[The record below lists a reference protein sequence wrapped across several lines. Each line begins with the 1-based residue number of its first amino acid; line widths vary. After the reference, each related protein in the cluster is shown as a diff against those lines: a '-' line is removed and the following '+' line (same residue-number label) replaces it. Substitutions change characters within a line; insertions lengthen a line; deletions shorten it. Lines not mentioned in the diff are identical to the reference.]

1 MKLILGMGITGLSVA
16 RFFTNNNEIF
26 RIADSRKEPSLL
38 KTFQKENLLDDCYMG
53 EWSKSI
59 LEDIDEVIISPGIA
73 QSETIVQWIR
83 EKKIKLLSDIELFG
97 RYSNAPIIGITGS
110 NGKST
115 VTQLLGEMA
124 LASNLNAVMCGNIG
138 SPVLESISDT
148 AELYI
153 VELSSYQLDYTS
165 ELDLFAGVITNI
177 SPDHLDRYENFEA
190 YIASKLSIYPYC
202 ENVIIN
208 LDESLQSGM
217 AGDSYFAIE
226 KNNSNCIFLVR
237 KVGNSYEVL
246 YQDKLLVSSNELLVV
261 GKHNIENLL
270 AALTLGYQFGLPIK
284 EMIKAAKT
292 FKGLPHR
299 LEFITSINH
308 VDFYNDSKSTNAVS
322 TKIAVNSLLEKYS
335 QLVLILGGIAKQE
348 NYSELI
354 ELINE
359 KVETVVLIGDSSKV
373 FAEQLSVPTLKIARS
388 MEEAV
393 GLSKSLTKN
402 GAVVLSPAC
411 ASFDMFDDC
420 LLYTSP
426 SPRDAT
432 LSRMPSSA

>member
-26 RIADSRKEPSLL
+26 RIADSRKEPLLL
-38 KTFQKENLLDDCYMG
+38 KTFQKENLLDDCYLG
-53 EWSKSI
+53 EWSESL

-124 LASNLNAVMCGNIG
+124 LASNLNAVICGNIG
-138 SPVLESISDT
+138 SPVMESISDT

-190 YIASKLSIYPYC
+190 YVASKLSIYPYC

-208 LDESLQSGM
+208 LDESLQIGM

-226 KNNSNCIFLVR
+226 KNNSNCIFLVS

-322 TKIAVNSLLEKYS
+322 TKTAVNSLLEKYS

-354 ELINE
+354 ELINK

-373 FAEQLSVPTLKIARS
+373 FSEQLSVPTLEIARS

-393 GLSKSLTKN
+393 DLSKSLTKG

-411 ASFDMFDDC
+411 ASFDMFDDFNDRGDQFKHHVNEG
-420 LLYTSP
+420 S
-426 SPRDAT
+426 
-432 LSRMPSSA
+432 

>member
-16 RFFTNNNEIF
+16 RFFSNNNEIF

-53 EWSKSI
+53 EWSQSI

-226 KNNSNCIFLVR
+226 KNNSNCIFLAR

-322 TKIAVNSLLEKYS
+322 TKTAVNSLLEKYS

-373 FAEQLSVPTLKIARS
+373 FSKQLSVPTLKIARS

-393 GLSKSLTKN
+393 GLSKSLIKN

-411 ASFDMFDDC
+411 ASFDMFDDFNDRGDQFKHHVNEG
-420 LLYTSP
+420 S
-426 SPRDAT
+426 
-432 LSRMPSSA
+432 

>member
-16 RFFTNNNEIF
+16 RFFSNNNEIF
-26 RIADSRKEPSLL
+26 RIADSRKEPLLL

-53 EWSKSI
+53 EWSQSI

-237 KVGNSYEVL
+237 KAGNSYEVL

-322 TKIAVNSLLEKYS
+322 TKTAVNSLLEKYS

-373 FAEQLSVPTLKIARS
+373 FSEQLSVPTLKIARS

-411 ASFDMFDDC
+411 ASFDMFDDFNDRGDQFKHHVNEG
-420 LLYTSP
+420 S
-426 SPRDAT
+426 
-432 LSRMPSSA
+432 

>member
-38 KTFQKENLLDDCYMG
+38 KTFQKEHLLDNCYMG

-97 RYSNAPIIGITGS
+97 RHSNAPIIGITGS

-124 LASNLNAVMCGNIG
+124 LASRLNAVICGNIG
-138 SPVLESISDT
+138 SPVMESISDT
-148 AELYI
+148 ADLYI

-177 SPDHLDRYENFEA
+177 SPDHLDRYPNYEA

-208 LDESLQSGM
+208 LDEPLQSDM

-226 KNNSNCIFLVR
+226 KNNSNCSFLAR
-237 KVGNSYEVL
+237 QVGSSYEVF
-246 YQDKLLVSSNELLVV
+246 YKDKCLVSSNELLVV

-299 LEFITSINH
+299 LEFITSINQ

-322 TKIAVNSLLEKYS
+322 TITAVNSLLEKYS

-354 ELINE
+354 ELINK
-359 KVETVVLIGDSSKV
+359 KVQTVVLIGDSSKV
-373 FAEQLSVPTLKIARS
+373 FSEQLSVPTLKIARS

-393 GLSKSLTKN
+393 GLSKSLAKG
-402 GAVVLSPAC
+402 GAIVLSPAC
-411 ASFDMFDDC
+411 ASFDMFDDFNDRGDQFKHHVIEG
-420 LLYTSP
+420 S
-426 SPRDAT
+426 
-432 LSRMPSSA
+432 

>member
-16 RFFTNNNEIF
+16 RFFSNNNEIF
-26 RIADSRKEPSLL
+26 RIADSRKEPLLL

-53 EWSKSI
+53 EWSQSI

-237 KVGNSYEVL
+237 KAGNSYEVL

-308 VDFYNDSKSTNAVS
+308 VDFYNDSKSTNDVS
-322 TKIAVNSLLEKYS
+322 TKTAVNSLLEKYR

-373 FAEQLSVPTLKIARS
+373 FSEQLSVPTLKIARS

-411 ASFDMFDDC
+411 ASFDMFDDFNDRGDQFKHHVNEG
-420 LLYTSP
+420 S
-426 SPRDAT
+426 
-432 LSRMPSSA
+432 

>member
-16 RFFTNNNEIF
+16 RFFSNNNEIF

-53 EWSKSI
+53 EWSQSI

-208 LDESLQSGM
+208 LDEPLQSGM

-237 KVGNSYEVL
+237 KAGNSYEVL

-373 FAEQLSVPTLKIARS
+373 FSEQLSVPTLKIARS

-411 ASFDMFDDC
+411 ASFDMFDDFNDRGDQFKHHVNEG
-420 LLYTSP
+420 S
-426 SPRDAT
+426 
-432 LSRMPSSA
+432 

>member
-16 RFFTNNNEIF
+16 RFFSNNNEIF

-53 EWSKSI
+53 EWSQSI

-138 SPVLESISDT
+138 SPVLESIIDT

-322 TKIAVNSLLEKYS
+322 TKTAVNSLLEKYS

-373 FAEQLSVPTLKIARS
+373 FSEQLSVPTLKIARS

-393 GLSKSLTKN
+393 DLSKSLTKG

-411 ASFDMFDDC
+411 ASFDMFDDFNDRGDQFKHHVNEG
-420 LLYTSP
+420 S
-426 SPRDAT
+426 
-432 LSRMPSSA
+432 

>member
-16 RFFTNNNEIF
+16 RFFSNNNEIF

-53 EWSKSI
+53 EWSQSI
-59 LEDIDEVIISPGIA
+59 LEGIEEVIISPGIA

-138 SPVLESISDT
+138 NPVLESISDT

-153 VELSSYQLDYTS
+153 VELSSYQLDYTT

-237 KVGNSYEVL
+237 KAGNSYEVL

-373 FAEQLSVPTLKIARS
+373 FSEQLSVPTLKIARS

-411 ASFDMFDDC
+411 ASFDMFDDFNDRGDQFKHHVNEG
-420 LLYTSP
+420 S
-426 SPRDAT
+426 
-432 LSRMPSSA
+432 

>member
-16 RFFTNNNEIF
+16 RFFSNNNEIF
-26 RIADSRKEPSLL
+26 RIADSRKEPLL
-38 KTFQKENLLDDCYMG
+38 LRTFQKENLLDDCYMG
-53 EWSKSI
+53 EWNKSI

-237 KVGNSYEVL
+237 KAGNSYEVL

-322 TKIAVNSLLEKYS
+322 TKTAINSLLEKYS

-373 FAEQLSVPTLKIARS
+373 FSEQLSVPTLKIARS

-411 ASFDMFDDC
+411 ASFDMFDDFNDRGDQFKHHVNEG
-420 LLYTSP
+420 S
-426 SPRDAT
+426 
-432 LSRMPSSA
+432 

>member
-16 RFFTNNNEIF
+16 RFFSNNNEIF

-53 EWSKSI
+53 EWSQSI

-237 KVGNSYEVL
+237 KAGNSYEVL

-322 TKIAVNSLLEKYS
+322 TQTAVNSLLEKYS

-373 FAEQLSVPTLKIARS
+373 FSEQLSVPTLKIARS

-411 ASFDMFDDC
+411 ASFDMFDDFNDRGDQFKHHVNEG
-420 LLYTSP
+420 S
-426 SPRDAT
+426 
-432 LSRMPSSA
+432 

>member
-16 RFFTNNNEIF
+16 RFFSNNNEIF

-53 EWSKSI
+53 EWSQSI

-217 AGDSYFAIE
+217 VGDSYFAIE

-299 LEFITSINH
+299 LEFITSINR

-322 TKIAVNSLLEKYS
+322 TKTAVNSLLEKYS
-335 QLVLILGGIAKQE
+335 QLVLILGGITKQE

-373 FAEQLSVPTLKIARS
+373 FSEQLSVPTLKIARS

-411 ASFDMFDDC
+411 ASFDMFDDFNDRGDQFKHHVNEG
-420 LLYTSP
+420 S
-426 SPRDAT
+426 
-432 LSRMPSSA
+432 

>member
-16 RFFTNNNEIF
+16 RFFSNNNEIF

-53 EWSKSI
+53 EWSQSI

-217 AGDSYFAIE
+217 VGDSYFAIE

-237 KVGNSYEVL
+237 KAGNSYEVL

-299 LEFITSINH
+299 LEFITSINN

-373 FAEQLSVPTLKIARS
+373 FSEQLSVPTLKIARS

-411 ASFDMFDDC
+411 ASFDMFDDFNDRGDQFKHHVNEG
-420 LLYTSP
+420 S
-426 SPRDAT
+426 
-432 LSRMPSSA
+432 

>member
-16 RFFTNNNEIF
+16 RFFSNNNEIF

-53 EWSKSI
+53 EWSQSI

-373 FAEQLSVPTLKIARS
+373 FSEQLSVPTLKIARS

-411 ASFDMFDDC
+411 ASFDMFDDFNDRGDQFKHHVNEG
-420 LLYTSP
+420 S
-426 SPRDAT
+426 
-432 LSRMPSSA
+432 

>member
-16 RFFTNNNEIF
+16 RFFSNNNEIF

-53 EWSKSI
+53 EWSQSI
-59 LEDIDEVIISPGIA
+59 LEGIDEVIISPGIA

-138 SPVLESISDT
+138 NPVLESISDT

-237 KVGNSYEVL
+237 KAGNSYEVL

-373 FAEQLSVPTLKIARS
+373 FSEQLSVPTLKIARS

-393 GLSKSLTKN
+393 GLSKSLIKN

-411 ASFDMFDDC
+411 ASFDMFDDFNDRGDQFKHHVNEG
-420 LLYTSP
+420 S
-426 SPRDAT
+426 
-432 LSRMPSSA
+432 

>member
-16 RFFTNNNEIF
+16 RFFSNNNEIF

-38 KTFQKENLLDDCYMG
+38 KTFQKENLLDDCFMG
-53 EWSKSI
+53 EWSQSI
-59 LEDIDEVIISPGIA
+59 LEGIDEVIISPGIA

-237 KVGNSYEVL
+237 KAGNSYEVL

-373 FAEQLSVPTLKIARS
+373 FSEQLSVPTLKIARS

-411 ASFDMFDDC
+411 ASFDMFDDFNDRGDQFKHHVNEG
-420 LLYTSP
+420 S
-426 SPRDAT
+426 
-432 LSRMPSSA
+432 

>member
-16 RFFTNNNEIF
+16 RFFSNNNEIF
-26 RIADSRKEPSLL
+26 RIADSRKEPLLL
-38 KTFQKENLLDDCYMG
+38 KTFQQENLLDDCYMG
-53 EWSKSI
+53 EWSQSI

-237 KVGNSYEVL
+237 KAGNSYEVL

-322 TKIAVNSLLEKYS
+322 TKTAVNSLLEKYS

-373 FAEQLSVPTLKIARS
+373 FSEQLSVPTLKIARS

-411 ASFDMFDDC
+411 ASFDMFDDFNDRGDQFKHHVNEG
-420 LLYTSP
+420 S
-426 SPRDAT
+426 
-432 LSRMPSSA
+432 

>member
-16 RFFTNNNEIF
+16 RFFSNNNEIF

-53 EWSKSI
+53 EWSQSI

-138 SPVLESISDT
+138 NPVLESISDT

-217 AGDSYFAIE
+217 VGDSYFAIE

-237 KVGNSYEVL
+237 KAGNSYEVL

-373 FAEQLSVPTLKIARS
+373 FSEQLSVPTLKIARS

-393 GLSKSLTKN
+393 GLSKSKSLIKN

-411 ASFDMFDDC
+411 ASFDMFDDFNDRGDQFKHHVNEG
-420 LLYTSP
+420 S
-426 SPRDAT
+426 
-432 LSRMPSSA
+432 

>member
-16 RFFTNNNEIF
+16 RFFSNNNEIF
-26 RIADSRKEPSLL
+26 RIADSRKEPLLL
-38 KTFQKENLLDDCYMG
+38 KTFQQENLLDDCYMG
-53 EWSKSI
+53 EWNKSI

-237 KVGNSYEVL
+237 KAGNSYEVL

-322 TKIAVNSLLEKYS
+322 TKTAVNSLLEKYS

-373 FAEQLSVPTLKIARS
+373 FSEQLSVPTLKIARS

-411 ASFDMFDDC
+411 ASFDMFDDFNDRGDQFKHHVNEG
-420 LLYTSP
+420 S
-426 SPRDAT
+426 
-432 LSRMPSSA
+432 

>member
-16 RFFTNNNEIF
+16 RFFSNNNEIF

-53 EWSKSI
+53 EWNKLI
-59 LEDIDEVIISPGIA
+59 LENIDEVIISPGIA

-237 KVGNSYEVL
+237 KAGNSYEVL

-373 FAEQLSVPTLKIARS
+373 FSEQLSVPTLKIARS

-411 ASFDMFDDC
+411 ASFDMFDDFNDRGDQFKHHVNEG
-420 LLYTSP
+420 S
-426 SPRDAT
+426 
-432 LSRMPSSA
+432 

>member
-16 RFFTNNNEIF
+16 RFFSNNNEIF

-53 EWSKSI
+53 EWSQSI

-138 SPVLESISDT
+138 NPVLESISDT

-373 FAEQLSVPTLKIARS
+373 FSEQLSVPTLKIARS

-411 ASFDMFDDC
+411 ASFDMFDDFNDRGNQFKHHVNEG
-420 LLYTSP
+420 S
-426 SPRDAT
+426 
-432 LSRMPSSA
+432 

>member
-16 RFFTNNNEIF
+16 RFFSNNNEIF

-53 EWSKSI
+53 EWSQSI

-208 LDESLQSGM
+208 LDESFQSGM

-322 TKIAVNSLLEKYS
+322 TQTAVNSLLEKYS

-373 FAEQLSVPTLKIARS
+373 FSEQLSVPTLKIARS

-411 ASFDMFDDC
+411 ASFDMFDDFNDRGDQFKHHVNEG
-420 LLYTSP
+420 S
-426 SPRDAT
+426 
-432 LSRMPSSA
+432 

>member
-16 RFFTNNNEIF
+16 RFFANNNEIF

-38 KTFQKENLLDDCYMG
+38 KTFQKEHLLDNCYIG

-59 LEDIDEVIISPGIA
+59 LEDIDEVIISPGIT

-97 RYSNAPIIGITGS
+97 RHSNAPIIGITGS

-124 LASNLNAVMCGNIG
+124 LASRLNAVICGNIG
-138 SPVLESISDT
+138 SPVMESISDT
-148 AELYI
+148 ADLYI

-177 SPDHLDRYENFEA
+177 SPDHLDRYPNYEA
-190 YIASKLSIYPYC
+190 YITSKLSIYPYC

-208 LDESLQSGM
+208 LDEPLQSDM

-226 KNNSNCIFLVR
+226 KNNSNCSFLAR
-237 KVGNSYEVL
+237 QVGSSYEVF
-246 YQDKLLVSSNELLVV
+246 YKDKCLVSSNELLVV

-270 AALTLGYQFGLPIK
+270 AALTLGYQFGLPIE

-299 LEFITSINH
+299 LEFLTSINQ

-322 TKIAVNSLLEKYS
+322 TITAVNSLLEKYS

-354 ELINE
+354 ELINK
-359 KVETVVLIGDSSKV
+359 KVQTVVLIGDSSKV
-373 FAEQLSVPTLKIARS
+373 FSEQLSVPTLRIARS

-411 ASFDMFDDC
+411 ASFDMFDDFNDRGDQFKHHVNEG
-420 LLYTSP
+420 S
-426 SPRDAT
+426 
-432 LSRMPSSA
+432 

>member
-16 RFFTNNNEIF
+16 RFFSNNNEIF
-26 RIADSRKEPSLL
+26 RIADSRKEPLLL

-53 EWSKSI
+53 EWSQSI
-59 LEDIDEVIISPGIA
+59 LEGIDEVIISPGIA

-237 KVGNSYEVL
+237 KAGNSYEVL

-322 TKIAVNSLLEKYS
+322 TKTAVNSLLEKYS

-373 FAEQLSVPTLKIARS
+373 FSEQLSVPTLKIARS

-393 GLSKSLTKN
+393 GLSKSLIKN

-411 ASFDMFDDC
+411 ASFDMFDDFNDRGDQFKHHVNEG
-420 LLYTSP
+420 S
-426 SPRDAT
+426 
-432 LSRMPSSA
+432 

>member
-16 RFFTNNNEIF
+16 RFFYNNNEIF

-53 EWSKSI
+53 EWSQSI

-138 SPVLESISDT
+138 NPVLESISDT

-217 AGDSYFAIE
+217 AGDNYFAIE

-237 KVGNSYEVL
+237 KAGNSYEVL

-308 VDFYNDSKSTNAVS
+308 VDFYNDSKSTNSVS

-373 FAEQLSVPTLKIARS
+373 FSEQLSVPTLKIARS

-411 ASFDMFDDC
+411 ASFDMFDDFNDRGDQFKHHVNEG
-420 LLYTSP
+420 S
-426 SPRDAT
+426 
-432 LSRMPSSA
+432 